1 MEKAGRALIKV
12 DYLAPPT
19 DMADFITAFYLFESD
34 EGTLEDLER
43 ADMAQYRMIISG
55 EARQKFHDGSEQ
67 EWPET
72 SVFGPRTRA
81 STVIASGN
89 PMRMFGCG
97 ITAAGWAAVMTLP
110 AHACANRVI
119 GASEV
124 LAGQY
129 IGLADKIRVAPN
141 LREMADLVIER
152 SRDLLGARR
161 HSLPTALISAVNA
174 WLDSSLAAEISD
186 LEAATGLSRRQLER
200 QTRQYFG
207 APPKMLARKFRALRA
222 ANAIAH
228 GTEDW
233 QSYVDGAFYDQSHFI
248 REIKYFTGL
257 TPSAVRN
264 AKSPL
269 SAATFA
275 RSVLTGDVGPL
286 VADT

>member
-1 MEKAGRALIKV
+1 LINLE
-12 DYLAPPT
+12 YLAPPE
-19 DMADFITAFYLFESD
+19 DMSEFISAFYLFESD
-34 EGTLEDLER
+34 EGTIEDLER

-55 EARQKFHDGSEQ
+55 KAQQRFYDGTVLD
-67 EWPET
+67 WPQVC
-72 SVFGPRTRA
+72 VFGPGTRA

-97 ITAAGWAAVMTLP
+97 ITPSGWAAVMKQP
-110 AHACANRVI
+110 AHLCSNRVMK
-119 GASEV
+119 AKEV

-129 IGLADKIRVAPN
+129 EGLADQISVAPS
-141 LREMADLVIER
+141 LRDMASLVIER
-152 SRDLLGARR
+152 SRVLLGQRI
-161 HSLPTALISAVNA
+161 HSQPVALINAVNT
-174 WLDSSLAAEISD
+174 WLESSLAAEISD

-200 QTRQYFG
+200 QTKEYFG
-207 APPKMLARKFRALRA
+207 APPKLLARKFRALRA

-257 TPSAVRN
+257 TPSAVRD

-275 RSVLTGDVGPL
+275 RSALSGEVAPL